1 MGGTCRNSRAYPK
14 KDMSDIAQPS
24 KDEERL
30 IRTQTQKVRKCL
42 LCSTDFESEWA
53 GERVCKKCKAT
64 AAWRQG

>member
-1 MGGTCRNSRAYPK
+1 
-14 KDMSDIAQPS
+14 MSDIAVPT
-24 KDEERL
+24 KDEERH
-30 IRTQTQKVRKCL
+30 IHTQTQKIRKCL

>member
-1 MGGTCRNSRAYPK
+1 
-14 KDMSDIAQPS
+14 MSDIAIPT
-24 KDEERL
+24 KEEEHHTH
-30 IRTQTQKVRKCL
+30 IHPQTQKVRKCL

>member
-1 MGGTCRNSRAYPK
+1 
-14 KDMSDIAQPS
+14 MSDIALPS
-24 KDEERL
+24 SDEER
-30 IRTQTQKVRKCL
+30 QKPTQKIRKCL

>member
-1 MGGTCRNSRAYPK
+1 
-14 KDMSDIAQPS
+14 MSDIALPS
-24 KDEERL
+24 SEEEQEKSTR
-30 IRTQTQKVRKCL
+30 KVRKCL